1 VPEPTRQPA
10 AVSDPSSPA
19 AVFERL
25 VHGVCERRWAELP
38 GLYAESTHVVHPQ
51 DPLRGAPLLTRDD
64 LRRHF
69 QGGEE
74 TLGEVRFTPAA
85 ITIHQTADPE
95 VIVGEFEYRG
105 TRPGTGEPF
114 AIPNV
119 FVMRVRDGQIV
130 ESRDYADHVELARVL
145 GRLDGL
151 ADAVA
156 RHRGAA
162 EGSRDAAAQPEPA
175 PEAGT
180 GWQDRAQRRY
190 EAAVFGGDTAA
201 PAAADQELDAVEAD
215 LALARGRIMHARF
228 LADRQRDAAE
238 LACFERAAELY
249 AAAGNAAGE
258 AEALFWTAIFHQV
271 IDDDNA
277 AARPLLDRA
286 AELAAAAS
294 DRLTMSYVVRH
305 QAFADEAD
313 GELDLAEK
321 GFAESLRLR
330 REIGFGAG
338 VAAALLALAEVTR
351 RRGDAQRADALLAE
365 AEQTARSDAPGILR
379 WIEAARTEAS

>member
-1 VPEPTRQPA
+1 VPEATRQPA
-10 AVSDPSSPA
+10 TVPDPSSPA

-38 GLYAESTHVVHPQ
+38 GLYAERTHVVHPQ

-69 QGGEE
+69 EAGEE
-74 TLGEVRFTPAA
+74 VLGEVRFTPAA

-105 TRPGTGEPF
+105 TRPGSGEPF
-114 AIPNV
+114 AIPSV

-130 ESRDYADHVELARVL
+130 ESRDYADHVELAWVL

-156 RHRGAA
+156 RQHGA
-162 EGSRDAAAQPEPA
+162 GTGDAAPRPEPA
-175 PEAGT
+175 PAAGT
-180 GWQDRAQRRY
+180 GWQARAQQRY
-190 EAAVFGGDTAA
+190 EDAIFGGDTAA
-201 PAAADQELDAVEAD
+201 LAAADQELEGVEAD

-249 AAAGNAAGE
+249 AAAGNVAGE

-277 AARPLLDRA
+277 TARPLLDRA
-286 AELAAAAS
+286 AELAAAAG

-305 QAFADEAD
+305 QAYADEAD

-330 REIGFGAG
+330 REIGFAPG

-351 RRGDAQRADALLAE
+351 LRGDSERADALLAE
-365 AEQTARSDAPGILR
+365 AEQTARTDAPGILR
-379 WIEAARTEAS
+379 WIEAARAEAS